1 MLMHAIAHGDC
12 TDTVSGSALE
22 ADSGEK
28 FLAAW
33 EFEPALVLYC
43 AWLFS
48 RTLYQLSYRRPTNIF
63 LLHRTRVTI
72 NIDTVRL
79 IRDGEKG
86 GKGLWRWGES
96 EIIDL
101 SLHCHHQ
108 NDSCIKMG
116 RDESHFNVSLIVKD
130 QVTRQCPET
139 TIFEEKGEPKR
150 VRTAVPPLTSLTPYR

>member
-72 NIDTVRL
+72 ISFLQVNMVL
-79 IRDGEKG
+79 
-86 GKGLWRWGES
+86 
-96 EIIDL
+96 
-101 SLHCHHQ
+101 
-108 NDSCIKMG
+108 
-116 RDESHFNVSLIVKD
+116 NVH
-130 QVTRQCPET
+130 RH
-139 TIFEEKGEPKR
+139 
-150 VRTAVPPLTSLTPYR
+150 RTAY